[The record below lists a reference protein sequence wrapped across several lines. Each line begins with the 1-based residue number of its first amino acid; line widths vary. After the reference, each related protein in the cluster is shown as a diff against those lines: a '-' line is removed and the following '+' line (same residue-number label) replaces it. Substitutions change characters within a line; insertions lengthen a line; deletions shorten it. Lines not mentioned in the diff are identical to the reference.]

1 MQKIHVNLIF
11 EILGR
16 PPEHIKEALNTLV
29 IKLGSEKGVKITSKT
44 YHEPKK
50 IDDPKAKDLY
60 TAFAEVSLELE
71 SLADYF
77 KIIFTY
83 MPANIELV
91 SPESIQ
97 LNNFELNEL
106 ANALLQ
112 RLHNYDAVTKNV
124 VFERDM
130 FMKKLQE
137 VAPHL
142 FKQPEQKQQPSTL
155 SVEVNS
161 KAKEEK
167 SKKSKAKKVSSKK
180 TAKKKKK

>member
-1 MQKIHVNLIF
+1 MQKIQVNLIF

-29 IKLGSEKGVKITSKT
+29 IKMGSEKGVKLLSKT

-50 IDDPKAKDLY
+50 VEDPKAHDLY
-60 TAFAEVSLELE
+60 TAFAEVSLELD
-71 SLADYF
+71 SMGDYF

-91 SPESIQ
+91 SPESISF
-97 LNNFELNEL
+97 NNFELNEL
-106 ANALLQ
+106 SNALLQ
-112 RLHNYDAVTKNV
+112 RLHNYDALTKNV

-130 FMKKLQE
+130 FAKKLQE

-142 FKQPEQKQQPSTL
+142 FREPEQTPQQVQKP
-155 SVEVNS
+155 VKKE
-161 KAKEEK
+161 KAKK
-167 SKKSKAKKVSSKK
+167 KVKPKKKSK
-180 TAKKKKK
+180 

>member
-1 MQKIHVNLIF
+1 MQKIQVNLIF

-29 IKLGSEKGVKITSKT
+29 VKMGSEKGVKILSKQ

-50 IDDPKAKDLY
+50 VEDPKAHDLY
-60 TAFAEVSLELE
+60 TAFAEVTAELDT
-71 SLADYF
+71 LANYF
-77 KIIFTY
+77 QIIFQY
-83 MPANIELV
+83 MPANMEIV
-91 SPESIQ
+91 SPESIT

-112 RLHNYDAVTKNV
+112 RLHNYDALTKNV

-130 FMKKLQE
+130 FARKLQE

-142 FKQPEQKQQPSTL
+142 FKQPEQQQQQPSGL
-155 SVEVNS
+155 SVKVNS
-161 KAKEEK
+161 KGKESK
-167 SKKSKAKKVSSKK
+167 IKKSNAKK
-180 TAKKKKK
+180 ANKKKKK

>member
-1 MQKIHVNLIF
+1 MQKIQVNLIF

-29 IKLGSEKGVKITSKT
+29 IKMGSEKGVKILSKQ

-50 IDDPKAKDLY
+50 VEDPKANDLY
-60 TAFAEVSLELE
+60 TAFAEVTLELD
-71 SLADYF
+71 SMGDYF

-91 SPESIQ
+91 SPESISF
-97 LNNFELNEL
+97 NNFELNEL
-106 ANALLQ
+106 SNALLQ
-112 RLHNYDAVTKNV
+112 RLHNYDAITKNV

-130 FMKKLQE
+130 FAKKLQE

-142 FKQPEQKQQPSTL
+142 FRQPEQTQQPAKNVKKESK
-155 SVEVNS
+155 SNAK
-161 KAKEEK
+161 KAK
-167 SKKSKAKKVSSKK
+167 
-180 TAKKKKK
+180 TNKKKKK